1 MIMIYTKPTTPTQAT
16 ASDRLVYSEET
27 LAQVAKFRKHVEQQ
41 EEALEYWQR
50 YSDEWYETMDN
61 LEFEILENSPEHIA
75 QDQLRE
81 LESIAFR
88 KEIEAEEQQI
98 RCEELAYF
106 GLDRELTD
114 AEHEVISQ
122 SYQEYIKP

>member
-1 MIMIYTKPTTPTQAT
+1 MIYTNPTAPTQAT
-16 ASDRLVYSEET
+16 ASDKLVYSEET
-27 LAQVAKFRKHVEQQ
+27 LAQVARFRECMEQKI
-41 EEALEYWQR
+41 ETHEYWQ
-50 YSDEWYETMDN
+50 YHIDEWEDQ
-61 LEFEILENSPEHIA
+61 LSDGEFEILENSPESIA
-75 QDQLRE
+75 QDQRRE

-114 AEHEVISQ
+114 ADHEVISQ
-122 SYQEYIKP
+122 SYQEYIKS

>member
-1 MIMIYTKPTTPTQAT
+1 MIYTKSTTPTQAT

-27 LAQVAKFRKHVEQQ
+27 LAQVARFRECMEQKI
-41 EEALEYWQR
+41 ETHEYWQ
-50 YSDEWYETMDN
+50 YHIDEWEDQ
-61 LEFEILENSPEHIA
+61 LSDGEFEILENSPESIA
-75 QDQLRE
+75 QDQRRE

-114 AEHEVISQ
+114 ADHEVISQ
-122 SYQEYIKP
+122 SYQEYIKS